1 MKLLARVSLLCN
13 PGAFVT
19 VKARLPLAIACF
31 RHSVSWGPRG
41 EGGGGGWHLREV
53 WVGVWHQVLQI
64 LIHLFKTRPFF
75 MTLIEGA
82 AQL

>member
-41 EGGGGGWHLREV
+41 EGGGGVALKGSLGG
-53 WVGVWHQVLQI
+53 GVAPSPSNSDSFV
-64 LIHLFKTRPFF
+64 
-75 MTLIEGA
+75 
-82 AQL
+82 